1 MTKLVRGIH
10 GFVDRM
16 IKAPLLF
23 RERGWGEGKFLCSRD
38 HGPSDEFIH
47 IPLFLG
53 EAIVITEPGS
63 TDPGQA
69 LLCHYEQRR
78 SRRSEAIP
86 KIAFPD
92 SKVEIAVLR

>member
-1 MTKLVRGIH
+1 MDYHAQNHVRGILVI
-10 GFVDRM
+10 VDRK

-23 RERGWGEGKFLCSRD
+23 RERVWGEGKSLCSRD

-47 IPLFLG
+47 FPLFLG

-69 LLCHYEQRR
+69 LLCHCEQRR
-78 SRRSEAIP
+78 SRRSEAISNYP
-86 KIAFPD
+86 
-92 SKVEIAVLR
+92 LRVGVQ